1 MWAGYLALV
10 NQAAVA
16 NGGRPLG
23 FINPTLYAIG
33 SGSSYATAFHDI
45 TSGSNG
51 FSATIGYDLATG
63 WGSPNGSGLL
73 NALLAPP
80 GFSLSAAPASQ
91 SVVQGTNGNYTV
103 NVTPSGGFSSNVTLS
118 VSGVPS
124 GASASLSPNPVAG
137 GGSPNLSVNAG
148 SAALGTYTLTI
159 NASGGGISHTT
170 SVTLSIIPPPIVV
183 TVTPPETILYS
194 GQTQQFTATVMNTTN
209 TAVTWALNPNT
220 GSISS
225 SGLYTAPSLIS
236 SQQAVTV
243 SATSV
248 ADTTKTSSAT
258 IILIPS
264 TPWYNTF
271 WTNRKV
277 LLINHSK
284 VSGSTNLTNFPMLL
298 SVTDANLESTANGGG
313 VGKSDGSDILFTA
326 SDGVTKLNH
335 EIESYNPSTG
345 QLIAW
350 VQIPTLSPTLD
361 TVIYIYYG
369 NASASNQQNATGVWD
384 SNFKGVW
391 HLPNGTSLS
400 ASDSTSG
407 GSNGTVSGASA
418 VAGEIDGGASFTG
431 TSQISFHDSNQPS
444 GTSARTLSSWISST
458 SANNSIYF
466 NYGDGTTNGAMVYL
480 GVYDLGDGFAH
491 EAIVGVG
498 GGNSNLG
505 SHVNVND
512 GLWHYVVATDDGSN
526 NWKMYVDG
534 VLTNS
539 ATPLGVTTNTS
550 VNHTA
555 TFGTADNG
563 TQAYTGL
570 MDEMRV
576 SSIAR
581 SGDWIKTE
589 YNNQSSP
596 ATFVS
601 QGAAQNP

>member
-1 MWAGYLALV
+1 M
-10 NQAAVA
+10 
-16 NGGRPLG
+16 
-23 FINPTLYAIG
+23 T
-33 SGSSYATAFHDI
+33 D
-45 TSGSNG
+45 
-51 FSATIGYDLATG
+51 
-63 WGSPNGSGLL
+63 
-73 NALLAPP
+73 
-80 GFSLSAAPASQ
+80 
-91 SVVQGTNGNYTV
+91 SVV
-103 NVTPSGGFSSNVTLS
+103 
-118 VSGVPS
+118 
-124 GASASLSPNPVAG
+124 ASASYV
-137 GGSPNLSVNAG
+137 
-148 SAALGTYTLTI
+148 
-159 NASGGGISHTT
+159 IST
-170 SVTLSIIPPPIVV
+170 
-183 TVTPPETILYS
+183 
-194 GQTQQFTATVMNTTN
+194 
-209 TAVTWALNPNT
+209 
-220 GSISS
+220 
-225 SGLYTAPSLIS
+225 
-236 SQQAVTV
+236 
-243 SATSV
+243 
-248 ADTTKTSSAT
+248 
-258 IILIPS
+258 
-264 TPWYNTF
+264 WYNTS
-271 WTNRKV
+271 WNNRKQITV
-277 LLINHSK
+277 DHSK

-581 SGDWIKTE
+581 SADWIKTE